1 MVSHATAKGTKRAID
16 EVIYDSDCSNLSS
29 AHQDFNRWSF
39 AYDLARL
46 DKPLTQSQLEMIPQR
61 AAELTGQDN
70 VIHSI
75 RQVIIP

>member
-1 MVSHATAKGTKRAID
+1 MPQRRAPSAID

-46 DKPLTQSQLEMIPQR
+46 DKPLTQSQLEMIPR
-61 AAELTGQDN
+61 GLLSSLGKTMSF
-70 VIHSI
+70 HSI